1 MSPIGLFDA
10 LEQFQ
15 CQVVDFE
22 KTVVQ
27 LIRAKKMISRETAQT
42 EPANNQRLNRQLRH
56 QPIAIVGIASIFPQ
70 ANNLQ
75 QYWENILN
83 EVDCITEV
91 PASRWK
97 VDDYF
102 DPDPRAVDKTYC
114 KRGGF
119 VSDVD
124 FNPMEFGLPPNLLE
138 VTDISQLLSL
148 VVAKQALEDS
158 GYGES
163 TNFDREQAGIIL
175 GVTVGRQ
182 LTSPLNARMQYPI
195 WERVLKNSGLS
206 DLETQAIVE
215 KIKLAYVEWNE
226 NAFPGML
233 GNVVAGR
240 IANRLNLGG
249 TNCTL
254 DAACASSLAAFKM
267 AISELTEY
275 RANLMITGGVDTD
288 NSILTYLC
296 FSKTPA
302 LSRSQQSR
310 PFDADSD
317 GILLGEGLGM
327 MVLKRLEDAE
337 KDGDRIYAVIKGIGT
352 SSDGRFKSIYA
363 PRAEGQVKALERA
376 YEDAGVDPGSLG
388 LIEAHGTGTVAG
400 DSTEFEALNQ
410 FFSAYEIQKQS
421 IALGSVKSQIG
432 HTKAAAGAAS
442 LIKTALALHHK
453 ILPPTINV
461 VKPNPKLDIE
471 NSPFYLNTKARP
483 WIRSAEATPRRAGV
497 SSFGFGGTNFHI
509 LLEEYGGD
517 QNSPNPSVLP
527 YRIHRVPE
535 SILLTAGTPNQLLAE
550 CQKRLQQF
558 QSEQGQSL
566 YPDFIEVC
574 KSVEILEEA
583 ARIGFTADS
592 LEEACRKLDIAINWL
607 EKQPQLTQWEHPKG
621 IYYRANGLNLKGKV
635 VALFSGQGAQY
646 PEMGRELA
654 INFPE
659 LQLAYGAVDRLFLK
673 DGVSSVSEVVFP
685 APAFDDATRT
695 AQSEA
700 LRRTDYAQPAIGAL
714 CVGLF
719 RILEKAGF
727 TADFA
732 AGHSFG
738 ELTALWAAQVLS
750 DDDYFALVKARGQAM
765 AGCPSLESSNGSSE
779 DAGAMLAVKLAVSE
793 VEAAIQDFPQV
804 AIANVNAPQQ
814 VVLAGT
820 RSAILSV
827 QQQFQGQG
835 VLATL
840 LPVAAAFHTPLVAHA
855 QKPFAKAIESV
866 TFHPPQL
873 PVYTNVTG
881 QRYPQDPAAIQKILK
896 DHLLNR
902 VQFKQEIENIYAQG
916 GYCFIEFGPKATL
929 TNLVKEILGDS
940 PHIAVALNASS
951 KHDSDRQLRDAV
963 LQLRVAG
970 LALGNIDTYVLAPV
984 VPPQPDKNKALT
996 VRLGGNNYISEKTK
1010 NAFEAS
1016 LNNGH
1021 RVKQPQPLEHEF
1033 ATLAGATDLRS
1044 PAVEP
1049 FPIPSSPPEPRLLEA
1064 SINLSALAPN
1074 QSISEV
1080 EPQLMSNI
1088 SDSSFNAPQL
1098 FQTLE
1103 YSLGQL
1109 NQHQSET
1116 LQVHSQY
1123 LNHQMEYAKIFFQ
1136 LMQQKGTLFSENA
1149 KAPAG
1154 SNSGAQLA
1162 VLQSLERSMEHF
1174 QDHQTHTLRVHEQS
1188 LQHQTEYAS
1197 NLFHLAQQ
1205 HYQMLLGNGLSSQ
1218 GNALASA
1225 ASSLMQEEYQ
1235 SPSSEEHLVVPL
1247 QIQPP
1252 ADLVP
1257 APIIAKVAEPSD
1269 LQHRNGSGTTKF
1281 QPILQNETTLGS
1293 GSVQPVPAI
1302 ADDPLSQPS
1311 PTPQPIKAEVAAA
1324 DAVELSELQPLLLAI
1339 VSEKTGYPVE
1349 MLELEMD
1356 MEADLGIDSIKRVE
1370 ILGALQEH
1378 YPNSPQP
1385 NLEDLAE
1392 LRTLAQIAMYMV
1404 QLSSGSLI
1412 TEAESVLEISTETTP
1427 NNAQQA
1433 RIAVEANHN
1442 GALHNTRNGLQ
1453 NGSYQN
1459 GDNMA
1464 PAIAARNGHYNGGA
1478 TAVATAP
1485 PTLNPA
1491 LAATATL
1498 ADLDRQLD
1506 RSPPPLDPVPAR
1518 QPTPLTAEPIEPI
1531 DIHTLS
1537 QTLIEV
1543 VSEKTGYP
1551 AEMLELEMDM
1561 EADLGIDSI
1570 KRVEILG
1577 AMQERFATLP
1587 QPNLED
1593 LAELRT
1599 LGQIVSF
1606 LGQPTPEK
1614 KKLTPELITST
1625 LS

>member
-1 MSPIGLFDA
+1 
-10 LEQFQ
+10 
-15 CQVVDFE
+15 
-22 KTVVQ
+22 
-27 LIRAKKMISRETAQT
+27 
-42 EPANNQRLNRQLRH
+42 
-56 QPIAIVGIASIFPQ
+56 
-70 ANNLQ
+70 
-75 QYWENILN
+75 
-83 EVDCITEV
+83 
-91 PASRWK
+91 
-97 VDDYF
+97 
-102 DPDPRAVDKTYC
+102 
-114 KRGGF
+114 
-119 VSDVD
+119 
-124 FNPMEFGLPPNLLE
+124 
-138 VTDISQLLSL
+138 
-148 VVAKQALEDS
+148 
-158 GYGES
+158 
-163 TNFDREQAGIIL
+163 
-175 GVTVGRQ
+175 
-182 LTSPLNARMQYPI
+182 MQYPI

-226 NAFPGML
+226 NAFPGLL

-275 RANLMITGGVDTD
+275 RTNLMITGGVDTD

-363 PRAEGQVKALERA
+363 PRAEGQVKALQRA
-376 YEDAGVDPGSLG
+376 YEDAGFDPDSLG

-410 FFSAYEIQKQS
+410 FFSSHNIQKQS

-442 LIKTALALHHK
+442 LIKAALALHHK

-483 WIRSAEATPRRAGV
+483 WIRAVEAAPRRAGV

-509 LLEEYGGD
+509 LLEEYDGG
-517 QNSPNPSVLP
+517 QHNLNQSVLP
-527 YRIHRVPE
+527 YRIHRVSE
-535 SILLTAGTPNQLLAE
+535 SILLTADTPNQLLAE
-550 CQKRLQQF
+550 CRKILQQF
-558 QSEQGQSL
+558 QSEQGQLL
-566 YPDFIEVC
+566 YPGFIETC
-574 KSVEILEEA
+574 KSVEIPEAA
-583 ARIGFTADS
+583 ARIGFTVDS
-592 LEEACRKLDIAINWL
+592 LEEACHKLDIAINWL
-607 EKQPQLTQWEHPKG
+607 EQQPQLTEWDHPKG

-654 INFPE
+654 MNFPE
-659 LQLAYGAVDRLFLK
+659 LQLAYGAINRLFLK

-714 CVGLF
+714 SVGLF

-750 DDDYFALVKARGQAM
+750 DEDYFALVKARGQAM
-765 AGCPSLESSNGSSE
+765 AGSHSLDSANLSSE
-779 DAGAMLAVKLAVSE
+779 DTGAMLAVKLAVSD
-793 VEAAIQDFPQV
+793 VEAAIQAFPQV

-827 QQQFQGQG
+827 QQQFQSQG

-855 QKPFAKAIESV
+855 QKPFAKAIEAV
-866 TFHPPQL
+866 TFNAPQL

-881 QRYPQDPAAIQKILK
+881 QRYPKDPAAIQKILK

-902 VQFKQEIENIYAQG
+902 VQFKQEIENIYAEG

-951 KHDSDRQLRDAV
+951 KQDSDRQLRDAV

-970 LALGNIDTYVLAPV
+970 LALGNIDIYALAPV
-984 VPPQPDKNKALT
+984 IPPQPDKNKALT
-996 VRLGGNNYISEKTK
+996 VKLGGNNYISEKSK
-1010 NAFEAS
+1010 NAFEAALS
-1016 LNNGH
+1016 NGH
-1021 RVKQPQPLEHEF
+1021 HVKQPQPLEREF
-1033 ATLAGATDLRS
+1033 ATLAEATDLRS

-1049 FPIPSSPPEPRLLEA
+1049 FPMPSSLPEPRLLEA
-1064 SINLSALAPN
+1064 SINLSGLDPN

-1103 YSLGQL
+1103 HSLEQL

-1116 LQVHSQY
+1116 LKVHSQY
-1123 LNHQMEYAKIFFQ
+1123 LNHQIEYANIFFQ

-1154 SNSGAQLA
+1154 SNSDAQLA

-1174 QDHQTHTLRVHEQS
+1174 HDHQTHTLRVHEQS
-1188 LQHQTEYAS
+1188 LQQQTEYAS

-1205 HYQMLLGNGLSSQ
+1205 HYQVLLGNGLSLQ
-1218 GNALASA
+1218 ENAPAST
-1225 ASSLMQEEYQ
+1225 ASSVVQNEYQ
-1235 SPSSEEHLVVPL
+1235 SPTLQERLVVSSKM
-1247 QIQPP
+1247 QQP
-1252 ADLVP
+1252 ADPVP

-1269 LQHRNGSGTTKF
+1269 LHHRNGSGTTES
-1281 QPILQNETTLGS
+1281 QPALQNGFVS
-1293 GSVQPVPAI
+1293 RSVMPVPAI
-1302 ADDPLSQPS
+1302 AADSVSQPS
-1311 PTPQPIKAEVAAA
+1311 PISQPIKAEVASAA
-1324 DAVELSELQPLLLAI
+1324 NTVELSELQPILLAI

-1392 LRTLAQIAMYMV
+1392 LRTLSQIAMYMV
-1404 QLSSGSLI
+1404 QLSSSSLI
-1412 TEAESVLEISTETTP
+1412 TETEPVLEISTAPPKKE
-1427 NNAQQA
+1427 AQPVGGLGKA
-1433 RIAVEANHN
+1433 KSNDASNSNH
-1442 GALHNTRNGLQ
+1442 NGLQ

-1459 GDNMA
+1459 GSGMA
-1464 PAIAARNGHYNGGA
+1464 PAIAARNGHYNGSA

-1485 PTLNPA
+1485 PILNPA

-1518 QPTPLTAEPIEPI
+1518 QPDPITAEPI
-1531 DIHTLS
+1531 DIHSLS

-1599 LGQIVSF
+1599 LAQIVSF
-1606 LGQPTPEK
+1606 LGQSASEK
-1614 KKLTPELITST
+1614 KKLIPELMTST

>member
-10 LEQFQ
+10 FEQFQ
-15 CQVVDFE
+15 CQVIDFE

-27 LIRAKKMISRETAQT
+27 LIRAKKMISREPAQT
-42 EPANNQRLNRQLRH
+42 ESASTQRLNRHLRH

-75 QYWENILN
+75 QYWENILH

-163 TNFDREQAGIIL
+163 SEFDREQAGIIL

-206 DLETQAIVE
+206 DQETQTIVE

-267 AISELTEY
+267 AISELTEH

-376 YEDAGVDPGSLG
+376 YEDAGFDPGSLG

-400 DSTEFEALNQ
+400 DLTEFEALNQ
-410 FFSAYEIQKQS
+410 FFGAHNIQKQS

-442 LIKTALALHHK
+442 LIKAALALHHK

-483 WIRSAEATPRRAGV
+483 WIRAAEATPRRAGV

-509 LLEEYGGD
+509 LLEEYDGD
-517 QNSPNPSVLP
+517 QNSLNQPVLP
-527 YRIHRVPE
+527 YRIHSVSE
-535 SILLTAGTPNQLLAE
+535 SILMTAITPDQLLAE
-550 CQKRLQQF
+550 CQKALQQF
-558 QSEQGQSL
+558 QSEQGELL
-566 YPDFIEVC
+566 YPGFIEAC
-574 KSVEILEEA
+574 KSVEILESS

-592 LEEACRKLDIAINWL
+592 LEETCHKLDISINWL
-607 EKQPQLTQWEHPKG
+607 EKQPQLTGWDHPKG

-646 PEMGRELA
+646 PEMGRALA
-654 INFPE
+654 MNFPE
-659 LQLAYGAVDRLFLK
+659 LQLAYGAVDGLFLK

-685 APAFDDATRT
+685 APAFDDAART
-695 AQSEA
+695 AQAEA

-714 CVGLF
+714 SVGLF
-719 RILEKAGF
+719 RILKKAGF

-765 AGCPSLESSNGSSE
+765 AGSHSLDSANLSNG

-793 VEAAIQDFPQV
+793 VEAAIQAFPQV

-814 VVLAGT
+814 LVLAGT
-820 RSAILSV
+820 RSAILSI
-827 QQQFQGQG
+827 QQQFQSQG

-840 LPVAAAFHTPLVAHA
+840 LSVAAAFHTPLVAHA

-866 TFHPPQL
+866 TFHTPQL

-881 QRYPQDPAAIQKILK
+881 QRYPEDPAAIQKILK

-970 LALGNIDTYVLAPV
+970 LVLGNIDTYALAPAM
-984 VPPQPDKNKALT
+984 PPQPDKNKALT
-996 VRLGGNNYISEKTK
+996 VKLGGNNYISEKSK
-1010 NAFEAS
+1010 NAFEAA

-1021 RVKQPQPLEHEF
+1021 DVKQPQPLEREF
-1033 ATLAGATDLRS
+1033 ATLAEATDLRS

-1049 FPIPSSPPEPRLLEA
+1049 FPMPSSPPEPRLLEA
-1064 SINLSALAPN
+1064 CINLSALAPD

-1088 SDSSFNAPQL
+1088 ADSSLNAPQL

-1136 LMQQKGTLFSENA
+1136 LMQQKGTLFSESA

-1154 SNSGAQLA
+1154 SNSDAQLA

-1174 QDHQTHTLRVHEQS
+1174 HDHQTHTLRVHEQS

-1205 HYQMLLGNGLSSQ
+1205 HYQVLLGNGLSLQ
-1218 GNALASA
+1218 ENAPASA
-1225 ASSLMQEEYQ
+1225 VSSAVQNEYQ
-1235 SPSSEEHLVVPL
+1235 SPTLEERLVVSSRM
-1247 QIQPP
+1247 QQP
-1252 ADLVP
+1252 ADAVP
-1257 APIIAKVAEPSD
+1257 SPIIAKVAEPSD
-1269 LQHRNGSGTTKF
+1269 LHHRNGSDTAES
-1281 QPILQNETTLGS
+1281 QPALQNGFVS
-1293 GSVQPVPAI
+1293 RPVMPVPAI
-1302 ADDPLSQPS
+1302 ANAPLSQPS
-1311 PTPQPIKAEVAAA
+1311 PTPQPIKAEVAASA
-1324 DAVELSELQPLLLAI
+1324 AAAATVELSELQPILLAI
-1339 VSEKTGYPVE
+1339 ISEKTGYPVE
-1349 MLELEMD
+1349 MLELEME

-1404 QLSSGSLI
+1404 QLSSRSLI
-1412 TEAESVLEISTETTP
+1412 TEAEPVLEISTTP
-1427 NNAQQA
+1427 PKKEAQPVGVSA
-1433 RIAVEANHN
+1433 EAKSNGASSNSTHN
-1442 GALHNTRNGLQ
+1442 GH

-1459 GDNMA
+1459 GGSMA

-1485 PTLNPA
+1485 PILNPA

-1498 ADLDRQLD
+1498 ADLERQLD
-1506 RSPPPLDPVPAR
+1506 RSPPPLDPVPQR
-1518 QPTPLTAEPIEPI
+1518 QPTPSTADPI

-1577 AMQERFATLP
+1577 AMQERFATLS

-1606 LGQPTPEK
+1606 LGQPTSEK
-1614 KKLTPELITST
+1614 KKLTPELMTST

>member
-10 LEQFQ
+10 LEQLQ
-15 CQVVDFE
+15 YQVVDFE

-27 LIRAKKMISRETAQT
+27 LIRAKKMISRKPAQT
-42 EPANNQRLNRQLRH
+42 EQAQTQRINRQLRH
-56 QPIAIVGIASIFPQ
+56 KPIAIVGIASIFPQ

-163 TNFDREQAGIIL
+163 SDFDREQAGITL

-206 DLETQAIVE
+206 DSETQAIVE

-376 YEDAGVDPGSLG
+376 YEDAGFEPGSLG

-410 FFSAYEIQKQS
+410 FFSAHNIQKQS

-442 LIKTALALHHK
+442 LIKAALALHHK

-483 WIRSAEATPRRAGV
+483 WIRAAEATPRRAGV

-509 LLEEYGGD
+509 LLEEYDEGQNRLD
-517 QNSPNPSVLP
+517 QSVRP
-527 YRIHRVPE
+527 YRIHRVSE
-535 SILLTAGTPNQLLAE
+535 SIVLTAGTPSGLLSE
-550 CQKRLQQF
+550 CQKILQQF
-558 QSEQGQSL
+558 QSEQGELL
-566 YPDFIEVC
+566 YPGFIEAW
-574 KSVEILEEA
+574 KSVEIPEES
-583 ARIGFTADS
+583 ARMGFTADS
-592 LEEACRKLDIAINWL
+592 LEETCHKLDIAINWL
-607 EKQPQLTQWEHPKG
+607 EKQPQLTEWDHPKG
-621 IYYRANGLNLKGKV
+621 IYFRADGLNLKGKV
-635 VALFSGQGAQY
+635 VALFSGQGSQY

-654 INFPE
+654 MNFPE
-659 LQLAYGAVDRLFLK
+659 LRLAYSAVDGLFLK
-673 DGVSSVSEVVFP
+673 DGVASVSEAVFP
-685 APAFDDATRT
+685 APAFDDAART

-714 CVGLF
+714 SVGLF

-750 DDDYFALVKARGQAM
+750 DEDYFALVKARGQAM
-765 AGCPSLESSNGSSE
+765 AGSHLPNGADASSG

-793 VEAAIQDFPQV
+793 VEVAIQDFPQV

-820 RSAILSV
+820 RSAILEI
-827 QQQFQGQG
+827 QEQFQSQG
-835 VLATL
+835 TLATL

-866 TFHPPQL
+866 TFNAPQL

-881 QRYPQDPAAIQKILK
+881 QRYPEEPAAIQKILK

-902 VQFKQEIENIYAQG
+902 VQFKQEIENIYAEG

-940 PHIAVALNASS
+940 PHIAVALNASA
-951 KHDSDRQLRDAV
+951 KQDSDRQLRDAV

-970 LALGNIDTYVLAPV
+970 LVLGNIDTYALAPV
-984 VPPQPDKNKALT
+984 IPPQIEKNKALA
-996 VRLGGNNYISEKTK
+996 VKLGGNNYISEKSK
-1010 NAFEAS
+1010 NAFEAA
-1016 LNNGH
+1016 LQNGQCL
-1021 RVKQPQPLEHEF
+1021 KPPLEHEF
-1033 ATLAGATDLRS
+1033 ATLAESTDLRS
-1044 PAVEP
+1044 PATEP
-1049 FPIPSSPPEPRLLEA
+1049 LPMTSFSLEPRHLEA
-1064 SINLSALAPN
+1064 SITLSALAPN
-1074 QSISEV
+1074 QPIPEV
-1080 EPQLMSNI
+1080 EPQLMSDI
-1088 SDSSFNAPQL
+1088 SDISLNAPQL

-1123 LNHQMEYAKIFFQ
+1123 LSHQMEYAKIFFQ

-1149 KAPAG
+1149 KAPVG
-1154 SNSGAQLA
+1154 SNSDAQLA
-1162 VLQSLERSMEHF
+1162 VLQSLERGMEHF
-1174 QDHQTHTLRVHEQS
+1174 HNHQTHTLRVHEQS

-1205 HYQMLLGNGLSSQ
+1205 HYQVLLGNGLSLQ
-1218 GNALASA
+1218 ENVAASA
-1225 ASSLMQEEYQ
+1225 ASPIVQNEYHA
-1235 SPSSEEHLVVPL
+1235 PLSEERPVVPSRM
-1247 QIQPP
+1247 QQP
-1252 ADLVP
+1252 AAP
-1257 APIIAKVAEPSD
+1257 APAVVVTKVSELSD
-1269 LQHRNGSGTTKF
+1269 LQHRNGSGTAES
-1281 QPILQNETTLGS
+1281 QPALQNGTILVSKSASE
-1293 GSVQPVPAI
+1293 SVQPVPAI
-1302 ADDPLSQPS
+1302 ADDSLSQPS
-1311 PTPQPIKAEVAAA
+1311 PTPQPVKAKVAAA
-1324 DAVELSELQPLLLAI
+1324 NTVERSELQPILLAI

-1392 LRTLAQIAMYMV
+1392 LRTLAQIAIYMV
-1404 QLSSGSLI
+1404 QLSSRSI
-1412 TEAESVLEISTETTP
+1412 VTEAEAALAISAEPTPSKARPVKVL
-1427 NNAQQA
+1427 A
-1433 RIAVEANHN
+1433 EAKSNGATNRTHN
-1442 GALHNTRNGLQ
+1442 GH
-1453 NGSYQN
+1453 NGS
-1459 GDNMA
+1459 GMT
-1464 PAIAARNGHYNGGA
+1464 PAIASRNGHYNGGS

-1485 PTLNPA
+1485 PPMQNPA

-1506 RSPPPLDPVPAR
+1506 RSPPLDPVPAR
-1518 QPTPLTAEPIEPI
+1518 QPTPLTTELIEPM

-1599 LGQIVSF
+1599 LAQIVSF
-1606 LGQPTPEK
+1606 LGQSAPEK
-1614 KKLTPELITST
+1614 KKLAPTLTPELMTSN

>member
-10 LEQFQ
+10 LERLQY
-15 CQVVDFE
+15 QVLDCE
-22 KTVVQ
+22 KTVIQ
-27 LIRAKKMISRETAQT
+27 LIRAKKMISRKPAQT
-42 EPANNQRLNRQLRH
+42 EKAQTQRLNRQLRH
-56 QPIAIVGIASIFPQ
+56 KPIAIVGIASIFPQ

-91 PASRWK
+91 PTSRWK

-119 VSDVD
+119 VSDVN

-163 TNFDREQAGIIL
+163 SDFDREQVGITL

-182 LTSPLNARMQYPI
+182 LTAPLSARMQYPI

-376 YEDAGVDPGSLG
+376 YEDAGFEPGSLG

-410 FFSAYEIQKQS
+410 FFSAHNIQKQS

-442 LIKTALALHHK
+442 LIKAALALHHK

-483 WIRSAEATPRRAGV
+483 WIRAAEATPRRAGV

-509 LLEEYGGD
+509 LLEEYDEG
-517 QNSPNPSVLP
+517 QNSLNQSVLP
-527 YRIHRVPE
+527 YRIHRVSE
-535 SILLTAGTPNQLLAE
+535 SIVLTADAPGGLLSE
-550 CQKRLQQF
+550 CQKILQQF
-558 QSEQGQSL
+558 QSEQGELL
-566 YPDFIEVC
+566 YPVFIEAC
-574 KSVEILEEA
+574 KSVEIPEA
-583 ARIGFTADS
+583 AARMGFTTDS
-592 LEEACRKLDIAINWL
+592 LEETCHKLDIAINWL
-607 EKQPQLTQWEHPKG
+607 EKQPQLTEWDHPKG

-635 VALFSGQGAQY
+635 VALFSGQGSQY
-646 PEMGRELA
+646 LEMGRALA
-654 INFPE
+654 MNFPE
-659 LQLAYGAVDRLFLK
+659 LRLAYSAVDGLFLK
-673 DGVSSVSEVVFP
+673 DGVASVSEAVFP

-714 CVGLF
+714 SVGLF

-727 TADFA
+727 TADFT

-750 DDDYFALVKARGQAM
+750 DEDYFALVKARGQAM
-765 AGCPSLESSNGSSE
+765 AGSHLPHSLPNGADTSHGNASGDASG
-779 DAGAMLAVKLAVSE
+779 DAGAMLAVKLAAHD
-793 VEAAIQDFPQV
+793 VEAVTQDFPQV

-820 RSAILSV
+820 RSAILKI
-827 QQQFQGQG
+827 QEKFQSQG

-866 TFHPPQL
+866 TFNAPQL

-881 QRYPQDPAAIQKILK
+881 QRYPEDPAAIQKILK
-896 DHLLNR
+896 DHLLNQ
-902 VQFKQEIENIYAQG
+902 VQFKQEIENIYAEG

-940 PHIAVALNASS
+940 PHIAVALNASAMQ
-951 KHDSDRQLRDAV
+951 DSDRQLRDAV

-970 LALGNIDTYVLAPV
+970 LVLGNIDTYALAPV
-984 VPPQPDKNKALT
+984 IAPQPEKNKALT
-996 VRLGGNNYISEKTK
+996 VKLGGHNYVSEKAK
-1010 NAFEAS
+1010 NAFEAA

-1021 RVKQPQPLEHEF
+1021 RVDLQPIEQPIEQELI
-1033 ATLAGATDLRS
+1033 ALAGADLRS
-1044 PAVEP
+1044 PTPESLSM
-1049 FPIPSSPPEPRLLEA
+1049 PSSPPEPIHLEA

-1074 QSISEV
+1074 QPIPEV
-1080 EPQLMSNI
+1080 EPQLMSDI
-1088 SDSSFNAPQL
+1088 SDISLNAPQL

-1123 LNHQMEYAKIFFQ
+1123 LSHQMEYAKIFFQ

-1154 SNSGAQLA
+1154 SNSDAQVA
-1162 VLQSLERSMEHF
+1162 VLQSLERGMEHF
-1174 QDHQTHTLRVHEQS
+1174 HNHQTHTLRVHEQS

-1205 HYQMLLGNGLSSQ
+1205 HYQVLLGNGLSLQ
-1218 GNALASA
+1218 ENVPASA
-1225 ASSLMQEEYQ
+1225 AATIVQNEYHAPPLEER
-1235 SPSSEEHLVVPL
+1235 LVVPPRM
-1247 QIQPP
+1247 QQPAAP
-1252 ADLVP
+1252 AVVV
-1257 APIIAKVAEPSD
+1257 AKIAERVAEPCD
-1269 LQHRNGSGTTKF
+1269 LNHRNSSGTT
-1281 QPILQNETTLGS
+1281 E
-1293 GSVQPVPAI
+1293 
-1302 ADDPLSQPS
+1302 SQPS
-1311 PTPQPIKAEVAAA
+1311 PTRQPIKAEVADA
-1324 DAVELSELQPLLLAI
+1324 DAVELSQLQPILLAI
-1339 VSEKTGYPVE
+1339 VSDKTGYPVE

-1392 LRTLAQIAMYMV
+1392 LRTLAQIAIYMV
-1404 QLSSGSLI
+1404 QLSSGLLA
-1412 TEAESVLEISTETTP
+1412 TEAEAALAISAEPTP
-1427 NNAQQA
+1427 NKAQPVQVLA
-1433 RIAVEANHN
+1433 EAKSNGAINHTHN
-1442 GALHNTRNGLQ
+1442 GHNGSHQ
-1453 NGSYQN
+1453 NG
-1459 GDNMA
+1459 GGVA
-1464 PAIAARNGHYNGGA
+1464 PAIAAQNGHYNGA
-1478 TAVATAP
+1478 STAVATP
-1485 PTLNPA
+1485 PPPIRNPA

-1506 RSPPPLDPVPAR
+1506 PSLPLDPVPAR
-1518 QPTPLTAEPIEPI
+1518 QPAPLTTEPIEPM

-1599 LGQIVSF
+1599 LAQIVSF
-1606 LGQPTPEK
+1606 LGESAPEK
-1614 KKLTPELITST
+1614 KKLAPTLTPERMTSP